1 MEIYEN
7 LNTFS
12 EKNRTVVTLG
22 NFDGVH
28 IGHKKIIGKVV
39 ELSKKYSLPSVVF
52 TFKNHPMNFFGAK
65 IDIIFPESKKIS
77 AFEELGVDYLL
88 NLDFDEKFA
97 NMNPEV
103 FIREFLSKKLKASYI
118 VVGYDYRF
126 GKKRQGDFEL
136 LNLFGSKYGYT
147 PLKIEK
153 VEIDNITVS
162 STNIRNYLKE
172 GQLCIA
178 NRMLGRCFEIE
189 GQVKEGDSIGRLLGY
204 PTANIDFS
212 NYIIPKYGVYITKTV
227 VDGKQY
233 PSLTNVGVRP
243 TIKQNGELKVETYLL
258 DFDRNIYSQQISVKF
273 IKYLRMEMSFP
284 SFDELKAKI
293 DEDIKIAREYFKYED
308 CTY

>member
-1 MEIYEN
+1 MKVFEN
-7 LNTFS
+7 LNSFC
-12 EKNRTVVTLG
+12 EQNRTVVTLG

-39 ELSKKYSLPSVVF
+39 ELAKKYSLPSVVF
-52 TFKNHPMNFFGAK
+52 TFKNHPMKFFGAEV
-65 IDIIFPESKKIS
+65 DIIFPESKKIS
-77 AFEELGVDYLL
+77 VLENLGVDYLL

-136 LNLFGSKYGYT
+136 LKIFCSKYGYT
-147 PLKIEK
+147 PIKIDK
-153 VEIDNITVS
+153 VEIDGVTVS
-162 STNIRNYLKE
+162 STNIRNFLKNGE
-172 GQLCIA
+172 LQIA
-178 NRMLGRCFEIE
+178 NRMLGRYFEME
-189 GQVKEGDSIGRLLGY
+189 GRVNVGDKIGRLIGY

-227 VDGKQY
+227 VENVEY
-233 PSLTNVGVRP
+233 PSLTNVGIRP
-243 TIKQNGELKVETYLL
+243 TIKQNGELKVETYIL
-258 DFDRNIYSQQISVKF
+258 DFNKDLYDQKIFIKF
-273 IKYLRMEMSFP
+273 IKYLRGEMHFSTF
-284 SFDELKAKI
+284 EGLKSKI
-293 DEDIKIAREYFKYED
+293 DEDVSIARSYFKHED